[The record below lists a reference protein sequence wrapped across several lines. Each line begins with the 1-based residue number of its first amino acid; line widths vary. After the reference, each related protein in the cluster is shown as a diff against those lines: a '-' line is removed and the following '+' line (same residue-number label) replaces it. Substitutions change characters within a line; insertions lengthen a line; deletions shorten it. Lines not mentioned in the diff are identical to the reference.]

1 MSETNQEGITARK
14 ANNFDDWYTQVIIKS
29 ELADYS
35 PVSGCLVYRPAGYSI
50 WEKIHDAAD
59 AEFKKAGIQNAYFP
73 LFIPERLLKKEQK
86 HVEGFAPEVAWVTEA
101 GDSKLE
107 ERLAIR
113 PTSETII
120 YEVVR
125 KWIRSWRD
133 LPLRLNLWNNVV
145 RWEFKHPT
153 PFLRGREFL
162 WNEGHTMFATQKEAD
177 DERDQILGIYKKV
190 TEEFLALPG
199 LIGKKTDSEK
209 FAGALA
215 SFSIEHLMPNG
226 KAIQG
231 PDFHSDGQNFAQ
243 AFELTFIDQSGARQ
257 FVWQN
262 TWAITT
268 REIGVMIAVHGDDKG
283 LVLPPRV
290 APVQVVIIPIT
301 NDENREKVL
310 TEARKVRDSL
320 AGTFSVKLDDRDYLT
335 PGRKFN
341 EWELKGIPLRVEI
354 GPRDISQAQV
364 VIVRRD
370 RQGKR
375 PVKMADLP
383 GEVSKELDDM
393 HASLLQR
400 ATDLLRSSIRTAKSF
415 EELKSTIA
423 KEGGIVQAAWCGSAE
438 CEDKV
443 KAETGAKIVN
453 MPLDQPSDLGNC
465 IVCGKPASS
474 IANFARSY

>member
-1 MSETNQEGITARK
+1 MSEVKQEGITVK
-14 ANNFDDWYTQVIIKS
+14 KGQDFDEWYTQAILKS

-35 PVSGCLVYRPAGYSI
+35 PVSGCLVYRPAGYAI
-50 WEKIHDAAD
+50 WEKVRDAAD
-59 AEFKKAGIQNAYFP
+59 REFKKAGIQNAYFP
-73 LFIPERLLKKEQK
+73 LFIPERLLRKEQA

-101 GDSKLE
+101 GNSKLE

-162 WNEGHTMFATQKEAD
+162 WNEGHTMFATRDEAD
-177 DERDQILGIYKKV
+177 AEREQILAIYRRV

-199 LIGKKTDSEK
+199 LVGKKTDSEK

-215 SFSIEHLMPNG
+215 SYSIEHVMPNG

-231 PDFHSDGQNFAQ
+231 PDFHSDGQNFAK
-243 AFELTFIDQSGARQ
+243 AFELTFIDQSGEKQ

-268 REIGVMIAVHGDDKG
+268 REIGVMVATHGDDKG
-283 LVLPPRV
+283 LIIPPKV
-290 APVQVVIIPIT
+290 APIQVVIVPIV
-301 NDENREKVL
+301 NDETRSRVL
-310 TEARKVRDSL
+310 EEAKRIRDLLGDSYSVR
-320 AGTFSVKLDDRDYLT
+320 LDDRDFLT

-341 EWELKGIPLRVEI
+341 EWELKGVPLRLEI
-354 GPRDISQAQV
+354 GPRDINQGQV
-364 VIVRRD
+364 VLVRRD
-370 RQGKR
+370 TSMKR
-375 PVKMADLP
+375 AAKII
-383 GEVSKELDDM
+383 EVVAEVGRELDDIQR
-393 HASLLQR
+393 SLLAR
-400 ATDLLRSSIRTAKSF
+400 AAETLKASVRPAKSYD
-415 EELKSTIA
+415 ELRTLLA
-423 KEGGIVQAAWCGSAE
+423 EQGGIVQAPWCGTPE
-438 CEDKV
+438 CEEKV
-443 KAETGAKIVN
+443 KTETGAKIVN
-453 MPLDQPSDLGNC
+453 VPFDQPAEFGPCVSCANP
-465 IVCGKPASS
+465 GKS
-474 IANFARSY
+474 IANFAKSY

>member
-1 MSETNQEGITARK
+1 MSETKQEGITAKK
-14 ANNFDDWYTQVIIKS
+14 AQDFDEWYTQAILKS

-35 PVSGCLVYRPAGYSI
+35 PVSGCLVYRPAGYAI
-50 WEKIHDAAD
+50 WEKIRDAAD
-59 AEFKKAGIQNAYFP
+59 KEFKKAGIQNAYFP

-101 GDSKLE
+101 GNSKLE

-162 WNEGHTMFATQKEAD
+162 WNEGHTMFATRDEAD
-177 DERDQILGIYKKV
+177 AERDQILGIYRRV

-199 LIGKKTDSEK
+199 LVGKKTDSEK

-215 SFSIEHLMPNG
+215 SFSIEHVMPNG

-231 PDFHSDGQNFAQ
+231 PDFHSDGQNFAK
-243 AFELTFIDQSGARQ
+243 AFELTFVDQTGEKQ

-268 REIGVMIAVHGDDKG
+268 REIGVMVATHGDDKG
-283 LVLPPRV
+283 LIIPPKV
-290 APVQVVIIPIT
+290 APIQVVIVPIV
-301 NDENREKVL
+301 NDETRSRVL
-310 TEARKVRDSL
+310 EEAKRIRDLLQDSYSVR
-320 AGTFSVKLDDRDYLT
+320 LDDRDFLT

-341 EWELKGIPLRVEI
+341 EWELRGVPLRLEI
-354 GPRDISQAQV
+354 GPRDINQGQV
-364 VIVRRD
+364 VLVRRD
-370 RQGKR
+370 TSMKR
-375 PVKMADLP
+375 AAKII
-383 GEVSKELDDM
+383 EVVAEVGRELDDIQRSLFAR
-393 HASLLQR
+393 ASETLQ
-400 ATDLLRSSIRTAKSF
+400 ASVRTAKTYD
-415 EELKSTIA
+415 ELKELLA
-423 KEGGIVQAAWCGSAE
+423 KEGGVVQAPWCGTTE

-453 MPLDQPSDLGNC
+453 IPFDQPAEVGACVACGNP
-465 IVCGKPASS
+465 GKS
-474 IANFARSY
+474 IANFAKSY